1 MKTFFTLSLIFWYV
15 NTHAQFVE
23 QKPPIYGFGK
33 ETHDISPKINRNFS
47 LIGSGLMNSNDTKT
61 TVIGSPY
68 IDVDFRD
75 ATVNNGETKFKL
87 RYNNNKDIIEYQKT
101 INEIIFLDKS
111 ANTLIEFTNGK
122 KLYLKDVKYGKKTEN
137 GYFENVIKGDN
148 VSVFKNQKIAF
159 FNGVSKSNGYNQTAT
174 PEYKPEKEKL
184 YIEIDE
190 ILYPFES
197 PKDIIK
203 LLPNQ
208 EKDLKK
214 YLKENKVSLESIT
227 DMKKLIVFIDG
238 IY

>member
-1 MKTFFTLSLIFWYV
+1 MKKIHFITFYLICTSAIAQNFEPVYKQMPTISAEKFTPV
-15 NTHAQFVE
+15 TQDRGFV
-23 QKPPIYGFGK
+23 
-33 ETHDISPKINRNFS
+33 
-47 LIGSGLMNSNDTKT
+47 LIGNPTSTSDLPPAT
-61 TVIGSPY
+61 IGKPY
-68 IDVDFRD
+68 INEDFIEAR
-75 ATVNNGETKFKL
+75 VNNGEKLFRL
-87 RYNNNKDIIEYQKT
+87 RYNNHEDVIEYEKSK
-101 INEIIFLDKS
+101 NEILFLNKE

-137 GYFENVIKGDN
+137 GYFENVIKGNN
-148 VSVFKNQKIAF
+148 VSIFKNQKITYSEG
-159 FNGVSKSNGYNQTAT
+159 NKKSNGYSQTSQ

-214 YLKENKVSLESIT
+214 YLKENKISLESIT